1 MLSSNT
7 FLDDMLLKGLYI
19 VLVLIVSL
27 LLAMIPILSRKT
39 DSLFRTLVISGIT
52 LICSAFP
59 GGADKIIGL
68 IASWFNLAPYVE
80 PQTDYV
86 QLFIGILILVI
97 AFIHRYTIQNK
108 LYILNMQGSVR
119 HFVTCDKYLKDLN
132 VADHQAR
139 EIIIDTGWAQENFR
153 SMNKSQWKSLKT
165 QIEDTLTAFCNKDYK
180 KSFTGMA
187 PIPITIYAGTCYKNQ
202 EITSF
207 LEYNNSTDSYVE
219 LRKSKN
225 YPNLTCFTQ
234 ESTKSDEIVV
244 AISITAQISG
254 SDLAQFNY
262 PIVSITCPNC
272 NDNTITSSLQLQS
285 YVDTIADQLEALSKQ
300 GIKRIHLL
308 CAIQSSLAFALG
320 QRFAHMQNRLTEI
333 VSYHYVKSENPCY
346 VKGIVVSGVNKGKI
360 YID

>member
-1 MLSSNT
+1 
-7 FLDDMLLKGLYI
+7 MLLKGLYF

-39 DSLFRTLVISGIT
+39 DSLFRALVTSGTI

-59 GGADKIIGL
+59 GGTDKIIDL
-68 IASWFNLAPYVE
+68 IASLFNIVPYVE
-80 PQTDYV
+80 PKTDYV
-86 QLFIGILILVI
+86 QLFIGLLLLVF
-97 AFIHRYTIQNK
+97 AFIHRNTIQNK

-153 SMNKSQWKSLKT
+153 SMNKSQWKSLKS
-165 QIEDTLTAFCNKDYK
+165 QIEDILIAFCNKDYK

-202 EITSF
+202 EITSY

-219 LRKSKN
+219 LRKSKI
-225 YPNLTCFTQ
+225 YPNLTCTTQ
-234 ESTKSDEIVV
+234 DSSESDEIVV
-244 AISITAQISG
+244 AISITAQISD
-254 SDLAQFNY
+254 SDLAQFKY

-272 NDNTITSSLQLQS
+272 DDNKITSSLQLQN
-285 YVDTIADQLEALSKQ
+285 YVDTIAEHLEALSKQ

-308 CAIQSSLAFALG
+308 CAMQSCLAFALG
-320 QRFAHMQNRLTEI
+320 QRLAHMQNRLTEI
-333 VSYHYVKSENPCY
+333 VSYHYVKSETPCY

-360 YID
+360 YDD